1 MTILLLPSIEL
12 DEFSK
17 KTNFTPQENQLLHQ
31 FLTESQFISDIQ
43 VDKGLI
49 QCSIESVHPKLINY
63 INYQLQKA
71 CNTNRLFYIKPL
83 NDNTVA
89 IDSKLKKAHSP
100 VTMPT
105 IQTLPSDGCSLHF
118 PKATTEDIS
127 TQGKVTEVKP
137 GLYVGKRVTK
147 DNRCVYFGR
156 ESYLSEH
163 SNAVD
168 FVERL
173 PSSFQSAQ
181 QKIDITFKQ
190 RQMLQ
195 EARHAF
201 SGELLSFEK
210 SINRDGPRFEDKH
223 LVYISTKP
231 IVSYIFPPPNTST
244 ANSTAS
250 NINTDKVAAVV
261 TSSTS
266 PELDRS
272 VLRGIC
278 KTPKAI
284 IENLKVSFE
293 IQDKKIGLGVAL
305 QHFAMQCSLK
315 DGMHYCTFSPMSH
328 MNRIFRKE
336 ITPTPSG
343 MYTGFTE
350 IDQYH
355 LTDKIGPTAAYNSEE
370 PFVFNLSQ
378 YKNPIWTS

>member
-1 MTILLLPSIEL
+1 MTILLSPSIEL

-17 KTNFTPQENQLLHQ
+17 NTNFTPQENKSLHH

-43 VDKGLI
+43 VDKGFI
-49 QCSIESVHPKLINY
+49 QCSIESVHPKLIDYMNY
-63 INYQLQKA
+63 LLQKA

-83 NDNTVA
+83 NDNTVTIA
-89 IDSKLKKAHSP
+89 NKLKEAIAPLAMPAVQTHS
-100 VTMPT
+100 
-105 IQTLPSDGCSLHF
+105 SDDSVLHF
-118 PKATTEDIS
+118 PKATTEDVS
-127 TQGKVTEVKP
+127 NQGRITEIKP
-137 GLYVGKRVTK
+137 GLYVAKRVTQ

-173 PSSFQSAQ
+173 PSSFQSTK
-181 QKIDITFKQ
+181 QKIDTTFKQ

-195 EARHAF
+195 EAQHAF

-210 SINRDGPRFEDKH
+210 SINREGPRFEDKH

-231 IVSYIFPPPNTST
+231 IVSYIFPAPNKSTSV
-244 ANSTAS
+244 STVS
-250 NINTDKVAAVV
+250 NLNTDRVAAVV

-284 IENLKVSFE
+284 IQDLKGSFE

-328 MNRIFRKE
+328 MNSIFRKE

-343 MYTGFTE
+343 MYAGFTE
-350 IDQYH
+350 IEQHH

-378 YKNPIWTS
+378 YINPIWTS